1 MQKLGTVLILAGA
14 LALGA
19 VVTPSGAVEVL
30 SWSWGLTQL
39 DATHTADQCKKQ
51 GGLVVRKAGGQD
63 ACNIPVPSPPGSS
76 APASKAN
83 LQDFHFTQHS
93 ALPSSSAPAGPK

>member
-1 MQKLGTVLILAGA
+1 MRKSWIIMAAGA
-14 LALGA
+14 AFGLAA
-19 VVTPSGAVEVL
+19 PSVGNCGEQISL
-30 SWSWGLTQL
+30 NFTKIQL

-63 ACNIPVPSPPGSS
+63 ACNIPAPSPPGSS
-76 APASKAN
+76 SPASKAN